1 MVRHQ
6 ATGTKR
12 DLVHTSAFFGSK
24 PFPFPLSSYSMQ
36 KNHTKYTYTT
46 AKLTYKNKE
55 KYVNLNF
62 NIDVNVY
69 SLSKLEREL
78 PQTPKR
84 RLCSFRKNRREAD
97 VI

>member
-1 MVRHQ
+1 VTLSTPLPSLAANPFHFHSPPTQ
-6 ATGTKR
+6 CKKITQNT
-12 DLVHTSAFFGSK
+12 HT
-24 PFPFPLSSYSMQ
+24 PQ
-36 KNHTKYTYTT
+36 Q
-46 AKLTYKNKE
+46 KLTYKNKE